1 MVDYE
6 PHSYYNFPSLN
17 VSMSQFV
24 FSFFT
29 AGFRCCRPAAAIV
42 VYQTSIFYSLIV
54 DSSLF
59 CHMILAD
66 LPAPSSQYFMSYKKP
81 VNADIHK
88 LSVVAIDHQKLIT

>member
-6 PHSYYNFPSLN
+6 LHSYYNFPSLN

-66 LPAPSSQYFMSYKKP
+66 LLLLALGVSCLIKNQSKLIYM
-81 VNADIHK
+81 